1 MTLLLVLYV
10 FKEYTTQTLS
20 IRGRVR
26 LQHKSSSM
34 LSTCIKIF
42 LVFLPFR
49 IVDAFLTMNKT
60 KKNKA
65 YTSIPQLRY
74 VHIFKRLAS
83 LKEARA
89 NCTADIK
96 Y

>member
-1 MTLLLVLYV
+1 MHLD
-10 FKEYTTQTLS
+10 FPSFPS
-20 IRGRVR
+20 IPYRWCFFNDE
-26 LQHKSSSM
+26 Q
-34 LSTCIKIF
+34 
-42 LVFLPFR
+42 
-49 IVDAFLTMNKT
+49 NE

-74 VHIFKRLAS
+74 VHIFERLAS

>member
-1 MTLLLVLYV
+1 M
-10 FKEYTTQTLS
+10 FKENTTQTLS

-60 KKNKA
+60 KKTKA